1 MLLIEQVDNALQLIA
16 LVVCGLL
23 TVFRS
28 ISTRNR
34 IWVLLYMFYI
44 VVTLGN
50 LYWLLYLLL
59 YKETPFYSYIPDF
72 CWAAAYLSLLL
83 LLQHIK
89 DKERSRKD
97 RKVLYLIPVFTFGMA
112 LFYMQWGKYL
122 TNIID
127 AVLMSL
133 LLYYSIGGLLTVEK
147 KTGRYYLYLATWFF
161 CLVEYGLWTS
171 SCFEW
176 GSFLDPY
183 YIFDVMLTLAYV
195 LFYPAARKAVQD
207 ELH

>member
-122 TNIID
+122 INIID
-127 AVLMSL
+127 AVFMSL
-133 LLYYSIGGLLTVEK
+133 LLYYSIGGLLTAKK
-147 KTGRYYLYLATWFF
+147 KTGRYYLYLVTLFF

>member
-16 LVVCGLL
+16 LAVCGFL

-112 LFYMQWGKYL
+112 LFYMQWGK
-122 TNIID
+122 
-127 AVLMSL
+127 
-133 LLYYSIGGLLTVEK
+133 
-147 KTGRYYLYLATWFF
+147 
-161 CLVEYGLWTS
+161 
-171 SCFEW
+171 
-176 GSFLDPY
+176 
-183 YIFDVMLTLAYV
+183 
-195 LFYPAARKAVQD
+195 
-207 ELH
+207 